1 MGCELYIE
9 RNALRAKAHFQSQQ
23 SFFCAMMNLAK
34 TTLTIAFLF
43 ASFQSIAISQLLQWT
58 QANGPYNIMPLNSF
72 TANKDTL
79 IMANGWGYVY
89 RSTDFGNN
97 WIAGN
102 NGERLAEYGRL
113 FQIRTHNTAIF
124 AATDKGVFRSFNNGN
139 TWQSV
144 NNGLA
149 YRQSP
154 NSGTMTT
161 VVNLFS
167 SGDVIFAGTVGGGLF
182 RSSNLGETWVSANA
196 GVNFRYINAIGKYK
210 STLYI
215 STDLGVY
222 SSEDNAASWKP
233 SRPSSSLTE
242 SVSSFCEIGDTFI
255 VGPGNFGV
263 LYRTTNNGAS
273 WSTINIPNVLWLFNM
288 NGKLLCG
295 TLGPANSKFVLLQ
308 SLDKGITWNQIPVN
322 IPISRIE
329 FMAENNGYLFAFTY
343 EGIYRSSDEGNS
355 WTIASKGLN
364 FNTINAFLFKD
375 KILYSGTSNGVYRST
390 DLGINWTPLNSGL
403 KDLTVKTIATDGNNL
418 YLATRGSGVYRSMNN
433 GENWTQINKGLP
445 TTLVNTI
452 YDTEINTIYAST
464 RGTLF
469 AGTYGNG
476 IYRSVDNG
484 ENWLPINSGLNTQ
497 IPVNSIIE
505 KDNLLFAGTLDVPYV
520 SNIEV
525 VHWNELSSGFPPGL
539 NAGIASLCVTNG
551 TIYAAT
557 VFGIYKSQD
566 NGKNWA
572 NAGINNGLRTICQS
586 VVAYKGRIFA
596 GCNGEI
602 HGSFDSAKTW
612 SLLYERKDDI
622 VLTNFPALFVEGDT
636 IVAGSTY
643 FGIFR
648 AGYLKPTGIES
659 FQEASTN
666 FHVFPNPTTDVMT
679 IRLPRSPL
687 HVITVRIVNSLGQ
700 EVRRQE
706 VFPTDDSSQL
716 QLNTQEL
723 NNGVYVV
730 QVMMGKD
737 MFTKKFL
744 IAK

>member
-1 MGCELYIE
+1 MYI
-9 RNALRAKAHFQSQQ
+9 RVNALHARAQFPSQQ
-23 SFFCAMMNLAK
+23 SFFGAMMNLVK

-43 ASFQSIAISQLLQWT
+43 ASLHSVAISQLLQWT
-58 QANGPYNIMPLNSF
+58 QANGPYNTIPSNSF

-79 IMANGWGYVY
+79 IFATGWGHVY

-113 FQIRTHNTAIF
+113 FKIITHNTVVF
-124 AATDKGVFRSFNNGN
+124 AATNRGVSRSFDNGN

-144 NNGLA
+144 SSGLA
-149 YRQSP
+149 YRLSA
-154 NSGTMTT
+154 NSGTMTS

-167 SGDVIFAGTVGGGLF
+167 SGDVIFAGTLGGGLF

-196 GVNFRYINAIGKYK
+196 GLNFGYIHAIGKYK

-215 STDLGVY
+215 STELGIY
-222 SSEDNAASWKP
+222 ISEDNGASWKT
-233 SRPSSSLTE
+233 SRLPLSQVGE
-242 SVSSFCEIGDTFI
+242 PIYYFFEIGDTFI
-255 VGPGNFGV
+255 AGPGFSGG
-263 LYRTTNNGAS
+263 YRTSNNGES
-273 WSTINIPNVLWLFNM
+273 WSRMNISNPLWFFNM

-295 TLGPANSKFVLLQ
+295 ALDPVNSKFVLLQ
-308 SLDKGITWNQIPVN
+308 SLDKGITWKQIPVN

-329 FMAENNGYLFAFTY
+329 FMAENNGYVFAFTY

-355 WTIASKGLN
+355 WTITSKGLN

-375 KILYSGTSNGVYRST
+375 KILYSGTLNGIYRST
-390 DLGINWTPLNSGL
+390 DLGINWTPINSGL
-403 KDLTVKTIATDGNNL
+403 KDLVVKTIATDGNNL
-418 YLATRGSGVYRSMNN
+418 YLATRESGVYRSTNN

-445 TTLVNTI
+445 TTVINTI
-452 YDTEINTIYAST
+452 YDTEVNTIYAST
-464 RGTLF
+464 GGTLF
-469 AGTYGNG
+469 VGTQGNG
-476 IYRSVDNG
+476 IYRSVDKG
-484 ENWLPINSGLNTQ
+484 ENWLPINSGLNPQ
-497 IPVNSIIE
+497 IPINSIIE

-520 SNIEV
+520 SNIEGT
-525 VHWNELSSGFPPGL
+525 HWNELSSGFPPGL
-539 NAGIASLCVTNG
+539 NTGIASLCVTNG

-566 NGKNWA
+566 NGKNWV
-572 NAGINNGLRTICQS
+572 NASVNNGLRTVCQS
-586 VVAYKGRIFA
+586 VVAYKGRLFA
-596 GCNGEI
+596 GCSGEI
-602 HGSFDSAKTW
+602 YGSLDSAKTW

-679 IRLPRSPL
+679 IRLPRSL
-687 HVITVRIVNSLGQ
+687 LQVITVRIVNSLGQ
-700 EVRRQE
+700 EVRRLE
-706 VFPTDDSSQL
+706 VYPTDGSSQL

-723 NNGVYVV
+723 NNGAYVV